1 MPSIRQ
7 ARVGEMIKRVLAEI
21 FLREMRDPRLA
32 LVSVTDVDVARD
44 FTVAKVFVSVI
55 GDDEEKAEA
64 LKTLQRASGFLR
76 GQLGNRI
83 ELRTV
88 PQLMFRYDTGVER
101 GARMFELL
109 RENAALNNSD
119 GDGADK
125 AQAANEIDA
134 LTEEDFARDADEDGT
149 ADDIAAANA
158 AAAVAADS
166 NAGGAGRDG
175 SGDNSHR

>member
-1 MPSIRQ
+1 
-7 ARVGEMIKRVLAEI
+7 
-21 FLREMRDPRLA
+21 
-32 LVSVTDVDVARD
+32 
-44 FTVAKVFVSVI
+44 
-55 GDDEEKAEA
+55 

-109 RENAALNNSD
+109 RENAALNNGG
-119 GDGADK
+119 GDGAEDK
-125 AQAANEIDA
+125 ADAANKIDA

-158 AAAVAADS
+158 AAASSSD
-166 NAGGAGRDG
+166 AGGTGTDGGGDG
-175 SGDNSHR
+175 SHR